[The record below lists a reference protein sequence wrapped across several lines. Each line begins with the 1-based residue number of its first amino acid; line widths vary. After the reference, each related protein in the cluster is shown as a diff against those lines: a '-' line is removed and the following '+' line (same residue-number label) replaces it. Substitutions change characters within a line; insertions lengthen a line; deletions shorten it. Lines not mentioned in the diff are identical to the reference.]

1 MESGDENPEE
11 SFERKPNG
19 DLTAHKKLI
28 IVAWAKYFR
37 GPETKL
43 FKQGSE
49 PIILERFKISMS
61 ALFKIMK

>member
-1 MESGDENPEE
+1 MESDDENPEE

-19 DLTAHKKLI
+19 YLTALKKLN

-37 GPETKL
+37 GPETKR
-43 FKQGSE
+43 FKQGSVT
-49 PIILERFKISMS
+49 IILELVKISMS